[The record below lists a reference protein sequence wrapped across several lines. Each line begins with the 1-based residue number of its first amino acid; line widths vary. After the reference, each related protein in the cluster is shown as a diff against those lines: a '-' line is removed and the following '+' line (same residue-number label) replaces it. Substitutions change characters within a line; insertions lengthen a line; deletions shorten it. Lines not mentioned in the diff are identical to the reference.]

1 MRELSWDLPQGKNYR
16 PAEDDGNSVPQG
28 RAHKMI
34 QQQVVIPEITHIP
47 RKLLAAEL
55 LRSGPIQDVL
65 RDPDERTQ
73 RM

>member
-16 PAEDDGNSVPQG
+16 HAEDDGNSVPPG

-34 QQQVVIPEITHIP
+34 QQQVVIPEITHTMQ
-47 RKLLAAEL
+47 LLAAEL
-55 LRSGPIQDVL
+55 LRSGPIQDIL